1 MFRPISITCLALALV
16 TASLVW
22 ADDPRVIDAD
32 IRKTS
37 EGTFTI
43 SATLKHADEGWDH
56 YANGWQVETT
66 SGEVLSKRI
75 LHHPHV
81 EEQPFT
87 RSKSGIKIPKEVKT
101 VIIRAEDNVHG
112 LGDETVEL
120 KVPH

>member
-1 MFRPISITCLALALV
+1 MFKYISTICLALV
-16 TASLVW
+16 TASLAW

-87 RSKSGIKIPKEVKT
+87 RSDVIKVPDGVKSVT
-101 VIIRAEDNVHG
+101 LRAGDKVHG
-112 LGDETVEL
+112 LGGEEMMVVLPE
-120 KVPH
+120 